1 MKYIMKDIRQTI
13 VSACQS
19 VLPNFPDTP
28 INKIIHT
35 ACHFATIAE
44 PVNWI
49 VIDSELKSHLPM
61 C

>member
-13 VSACQS
+13 ISAFQS
-19 VLPNFPDTP
+19 VLPNFPDAT
-28 INKIIHT
+28 INKRIHAT
-35 ACHFATIAE
+35 CHFVTIAE
-44 PVNWI
+44 AVNWI